1 MVMVR
6 RLLQDD
12 GTATAE
18 IDPTQRASTFHRALP
33 AAAPKATAKAKA
45 KAGEQSKVV
54 RIEMYRKNY
63 HNAYKQW
70 RKQLKESEKT
80 PTEVQWSFM
89 DAVHHRC
96 ETEVVEEHRGKVH
109 KTTVDPAKLFHGPA

>member
-12 GTATAE
+12 GTATVE
-18 IDPTQRASTFHRALP
+18 IEQTQRASTFHRALP
-33 AAAPKATAKAKA
+33 AVAPKAKAKA
-45 KAGEQSKVV
+45 KAGEKVKVV
-54 RIEMYRKNY
+54 KVEMNRKNY

-70 RKQLKESEKT
+70 RKQLKDSSKT

-96 ETEVVEEHRGKVH
+96 ETEAVKEHRG
-109 KTTVDPAKLFHGPA
+109 